1 MNPVDLIPLLGI
13 FAVMYFLILRPQM
26 KERQEHEKLLEALA
40 RDDMVVT
47 ASGIHGKVVSVNDAT
62 VVLDLGDKNKITI
75 DKTSVARRQGEPAK
89 KT

>member
-1 MNPVDLIPLLGI
+1 
-13 FAVMYFLILRPQM
+13 
-26 KERQEHEKLLEALA
+26 
-40 RDDMVVT
+40 MVVT
-47 ASGIHGKVVSVNDAT
+47 SSGIHGKVVSVSDTT